1 METLAT
7 LRAAGLL
14 DGPPL
19 ARAAAVLRRGTDAAS
34 LRRAWALGLHAPEI
48 LLLLADGARTAE
60 EVRHAADALRDRA
73 VAAAFAGDAADFV
86 AAALAAQGFAIAHGL
101 PLWEGWLLAALA
113 HRLPPATAA
122 PLPEPVPPGP
132 PLLVHVVPSPLDA
145 ASPLP
150 ALPLEVAALHADDR
164 LRVAA
169 FVPAPR
175 EAVAAANPAL
185 LDAAAALGV
194 APVFSASPAAAP
206 PLASLLTWQ
215 AEMAA
220 MGADCACFHY
230 AAGALGLL
238 AWLRPAPLVVGVDYG
253 HPERF
258 APPFL
263 DLCFATHP
271 HGAMEARC
279 PTLFTPLGLTRRHA
293 GTPGALSRPALA
305 LPEGVPLLMT
315 SGNAEKLGSPALHR
329 VLEAALHATPALHA
343 LVLGDGAPPA
353 PPGLEARWHPRPRR
367 ADFASVVA
375 LCDLYLDTVPVGG
388 GFALAEA
395 MRQGKPC
402 AMTHHDL
409 GSPFDRAAG
418 FGAFAYLA
426 PDPAIAVPPGDEAA
440 LAARVAELLADPAPQ
455 LARQAVLLPRITD
468 PAPQVA
474 RMAEAVLERI
484 AAARLRAAA

>member
-7 LRAAGLL
+7 LRDAGLL

-19 ARAAAVLRRGTDAAS
+19 ARAAAVLRRGTDAAA
-34 LRRAWALGLHAPEI
+34 LEAAWALGLHAPEI
-48 LLLLADGARTAE
+48 LLLLADGAGDDGQ
-60 EVRHAADALRDRA
+60 VRRIAAALRDRA
-73 VAAAFAGDAADFV
+73 VAAAFTGDAAEFV
-86 AAALAAQGFAIAHGL
+86 AAVLAAQGFAIAHHL
-101 PLWEGWLLAALA
+101 PEWEGWLLAALA
-113 HRLPPATAA
+113 HRLPPASPA
-122 PLPEPVPPGP
+122 PLPPGP
-132 PLLVHVVPSPLDA
+132 PLVVHVVPSPLEA

-150 ALPLEVAALHADDR
+150 ALPLEVAALHRDPR
-164 LRVAA
+164 LRVAV

-185 LDAAAALGV
+185 LEMAAALGI
-194 APVFSASPAAAP
+194 APVFSATPPDAP
-206 PLASLLTWQ
+206 PFAAILTWQ
-215 AEMAA
+215 AEIAA
-220 MGADCACFHY
+220 MGAACACFHY

-271 HGAMEARC
+271 HGAMAARC
-279 PTLFTPLGLTRRHA
+279 PTIFTPLGLTRRHPGA
-293 GTPGALSRPALA
+293 PGALARADLG

-315 SGNAEKLGSPALHR
+315 SGNAEKLRAPALRR
-329 VLEAALHATPALHA
+329 VLEAALRASPGLHA
-343 LVLGDGAPPA
+343 FILGDAALPA
-353 PPGLEARWHPRPRR
+353 PDGLAGRWHARPRHD
-367 ADFASVVA
+367 AFAAAVA
-375 LCDLYLDTVPVGG
+375 LCDVYLDTVPVGG

-409 GSPFDRAAG
+409 GRPFDRATG

-440 LAARVAELLADPAPQ
+440 LAARVGELLADPAPQ
-455 LARQAVLLPRITD
+455 LARQAALLPLITD

-474 RMAEAVLERI
+474 RMADAILARI
-484 AAARLRAAA
+484 GTPPAA